1 MRPKKSWFIVG
12 AILAV
17 IAVALVLAPG
27 AWAASTFKV
36 LHRFPG
42 GSDAEPVA
50 GLIFDAA
57 GNLYGTTANGGFPC
71 GAPFGCGTVFRL
83 TPNSDGTWTESVI
96 HSFANHPAATPFAG
110 LIFDAAGNLD
120 GTTDLG
126 GNAGGGTAFRLTPN
140 SNGSWAF
147 SVLHVFQGKP
157 ALRPHDNLILDKA
170 GNLFGTTEFCG
181 SGTGCDGV
189 VFEITP

>member
-42 GSDAEPVA
+42 GSDAEPV
-50 GLIFDAA
+50 
-57 GNLYGTTANGGFPC
+57 
-71 GAPFGCGTVFRL
+71 
-83 TPNSDGTWTESVI
+83 
-96 HSFANHPAATPFAG
+96 AG